1 MHHPTL
7 LAAGIA
13 ALASMPGAMAGMY
26 PKSSAVLQVDGKS
39 YDRLIAQSNYT
50 SIVEFYAPWC
60 GHCKNLQPA
69 YEKAAKSLEGLA
81 KVAAVDCDDDANKPL
96 CGQFGIQGFPTLKII
111 RPGKKSGKP
120 AVEDYNGPRT
130 ATGIVDVVVDKIN
143 NHVTKVTDKD
153 LDTFVASGTDK
164 PRAIL
169 FTEKG
174 TTSPL
179 LRSIAIDFLDVIT
192 IAQARNNQKA
202 VVEKYG
208 IEKFPTLILL
218 PVGASE
224 PIVYDGA
231 MKKPAILE
239 FLSQAGTPNP
249 DPPVKAGKKAKSTLK
264 AEPKAKAAEEKPAPE
279 AAAEDVIEE
288 PVATPAAPAAASI
301 PSVETAE
308 LQKECLAPKSHT
320 CILALV
326 PTTAND
332 KSEKVLGSLAELAHK
347 YTQGGRHLFPFYA
360 VSGESPSAATLTK
373 SLSLKTDVELV
384 AVNAR
389 RGWWRHYKGEGD
401 ATSVEAWI
409 DAIRMGDGAKNK
421 LPAELIVEPQAAK
434 EDVPPV
440 KEKAAEESSS
450 FAGTV
455 ADAPEPGTETPSEE
469 APTEAPV
476 EADAAETPA
485 DHDEL

>member
-13 ALASMPGAMAGMY
+13 ALASMPTAMAGLY
-26 PKSSAVLQVDGKS
+26 PKNSPVVQVDGKS

-69 YEKAAKSLEGLA
+69 YEKAAKSLDGLA

-96 CGQFGIQGFPTLKII
+96 CSQFGIQGFPTLKIV

-130 ATGIVDVVVDKIN
+130 ATGIVDALVDKIN
-143 NHVTKVTDKD
+143 NHVKKVTDKD
-153 LDTFVASGTDK
+153 LDTFVASDTDK
-164 PRAIL
+164 PKAIL

-174 TTSPL
+174 TTTPL

-192 IAQARNNQKA
+192 VAQVRNNQKA

-208 IEKFPTLILL
+208 IEKFPTLLLL
-218 PVGASE
+218 PADGGE
-224 PIVYDGA
+224 PVVYDGA
-231 MKKPAILE
+231 LKKAAMVE

-249 DPPVKAGKKAKSTLK
+249 DPPAKAGKKAKPSSK
-264 AEPKAKAAEEKPAPE
+264 ASSKTEPKPAEEKPAPE
-279 AAAEDVIEE
+279 AAAEE
-288 PVATPAAPAAASI
+288 PVATPPAPPVAAPI
-301 PSVETAE
+301 PSVGIAE
-308 LQKECLAPKSHT
+308 LQKECLGPKSHT
-320 CILALV
+320 CVLALV
-326 PTTAND
+326 PATAND
-332 KSEKVLGSLAELAHK
+332 KSEKVLTSLAELTQK
-347 YTQGGRHLFPFYA
+347 YIHGGRHLFPFFA
-360 VSGESPSAATLTK
+360 VSDENPAAASLTK
-373 SLSLKTDVELV
+373 SLELKADVEIV

-389 RGWWRHYKGEGD
+389 RGWWRHYEGEGD
-401 ATSVEAWI
+401 ITSVEAWI

-421 LPAELIVEPQAAK
+421 LPAELIVEPQAVK
-434 EDVPPV
+434 EEVPPV
-440 KEKAAEESSS
+440 KEEAVEEDSS

-469 APTEAPV
+469 VPTEVPV
-476 EADAAETPA
+476 EEDAAETPA
-485 DHDEL
+485 SHDEL

>member
-7 LAAGIA
+7 LAVGIA
-13 ALASMPGAMAGMY
+13 ALVSMPGAMAGMY

-130 ATGIVDVVVDKIN
+130 ATGIVDALVDKIN
-143 NHVTKVTDKD
+143 NHVKKVTDKD
-153 LDTFVASGTDK
+153 LDAFVASGTDK

-231 MKKPAILE
+231 MKKPAIVE

-249 DPPVKAGKKAKSTLK
+249 DPPVKAGKKAKSTPK

-279 AAAEDVIEE
+279 AAAEDVVEE
-288 PVATPAAPAAASI
+288 PVATPAAPAAAPI
-301 PSVETAE
+301 PSVDTAE

-360 VSGESPSAATLTK
+360 VSGENPSAATLTK
-373 SLSLKTDVELV
+373 TLSLKTDVELV

-389 RGWWRHYKGEGD
+389 RAGEALRGRGD
-401 ATSVEAWI
+401 AASVEL
-409 DAIRMGDGAKNK
+409 D
-421 LPAELIVEPQAAK
+421 
-434 EDVPPV
+434 
-440 KEKAAEESSS
+440 
-450 FAGTV
+450 
-455 ADAPEPGTETPSEE
+455 
-469 APTEAPV
+469 
-476 EADAAETPA
+476 
-485 DHDEL
+485 